1 MDVSYHIVQYTNI
14 ITELR
19 DEIKRLRVK
28 LDNQQSYAGNKPS
41 IHAVQCKIIT
51 ILVENS
57 YHEDMYIGI
66 TLQNQLL
73 CVMIITAEVMSVAR
87 REDQTELNK
96 LKDQL
101 INLFK
106 DQMELRRSLM
116 ELNNTAMEISLE
128 STRNQLLVKR

>member
-1 MDVSYHIVQYTNI
+1 MYQVS
-14 ITELR
+14 
-19 DEIKRLRVK
+19 
-28 LDNQQSYAGNKPS
+28 
-41 IHAVQCKIIT
+41 
-51 ILVENS
+51 
-57 YHEDMYIGI
+57 
-66 TLQNQLL
+66 
-73 CVMIITAEVMSVAR
+73 MIIVAEVMSVAR

-128 STRNQLLVKR
+128 ATRNQLLVKK